1 MSKYPELS
9 EADSTIME
17 ILWRDNEVSSAS
29 IVKEVESTLAWTRQT
44 VRTYLKRLMD
54 KKLVG
59 TKEPRKR
66 FFLYF
71 PLVSKDEYLADQAG
85 SFFNRY
91 YDSLSHMVAGIAKSE
106 KISDSDLDDL
116 EQLIK
121 ELRNKEAV
129 EDE

>member
-1 MSKYPELS
+1 MSNYPELS
-9 EADSTIME
+9 DADSTIME
-17 ILWRDNEVSSAS
+17 ILWRDGEVSSSA
-29 IVKEVESTLAWTRQT
+29 IVKEVENTLKWTRQT

-59 TKEPRKR
+59 AKEPRKR

-91 YDSLSHMVAGIAKSE
+91 YNSLSHMVAGIAKTE
-106 KISDSDLDDL
+106 KISERDLDDL
-116 EQLIK
+116 ERLIK
-121 ELRNKEAV
+121 ELRAKG
-129 EDE
+129 